1 MQHAMF
7 LYRTTPSEARR
18 NTRTLW
24 VWLSRTTPILS
35 HCTKILV
42 IMLNFHYK
50 ALPLRMRKKYI
61 YNWFDSYHRKYLSNT
76 LFKLILAIILMLIT
90 LIVHLIDTIIQK
102 G

>member
-1 MQHAMF
+1 
-7 LYRTTPSEARR
+7 
-18 NTRTLW
+18 
-24 VWLSRTTPILS
+24 
-35 HCTKILV
+35 
-42 IMLNFHYK
+42 
-50 ALPLRMRKKYI
+50 MRKKYI